1 MNMLRMT
8 PEQVQAHN
16 ARIGSARVIKGKCSA
31 REESAPKPKERKT
44 ARRMSVPRKPRPKY
58 EYEKQLALQLTMMGF
73 TEHEVDVRYLKD
85 RLHRADVLFRK
96 EGLVVEIQGHVH
108 RIRDKWERD
117 IEKAQLTLASGFR
130 LLPVSTKQVKTG
142 VAADIVRRALELL
155 RFPVERCECHG
166 VPVEHCPEVK

>member
-8 PEQVQAHN
+8 QEQIDAHK
-16 ARIGSARVIKGKCSA
+16 ARIGSARVVKGKCSVD
-31 REESAPKPKERKT
+31 EHGKSGPKPKERKT
-44 ARRMSVPRKPRPKY
+44 QRRESVPRKPRQKY
-58 EYEKQLALQLTMMGF
+58 EYEKQLALQLTLMGF

-96 EGLVVEIQGHVH
+96 ERLVVEIQGHVH

-117 IEKAQLTLASGFR
+117 IEKAQLTLMAGYR

-142 VAADIVRRALELL
+142 VAADIVKAALDLRAL
-155 RFPVERCECHG
+155 
-166 VPVEHCPEVK
+166 